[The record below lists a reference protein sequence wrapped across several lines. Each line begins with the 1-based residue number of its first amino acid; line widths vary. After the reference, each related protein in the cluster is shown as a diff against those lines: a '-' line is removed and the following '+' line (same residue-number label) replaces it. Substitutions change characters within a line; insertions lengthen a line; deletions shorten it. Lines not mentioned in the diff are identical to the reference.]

1 MPTTAVTGLPISTY
15 FSAYKLKW
23 LLDNVP
29 AVAQAAAEGR
39 AAFGTVDSW
48 LIWQLTGGRC
58 AAVVVR
64 QGWAVGAAEMSV
76 VGAA

>member
-1 MPTTAVTGLPISTY
+1 MPCSVPTAVTGLPISTY

-39 AAFGTVDSW
+39 ALFGTVDSW
-48 LIWQLTGGRC
+48 LIWNMTGGWRGRMSTL
-58 AAVVVR
+58 V
-64 QGWAVGAAEMSV
+64 EM
-76 VGAA
+76 AL

>member
-1 MPTTAVTGLPISTY
+1 MTGLPISTY

-39 AAFGTVDSW
+39 ALFGTVDSW
-48 LIWQLTGGRC
+48 LIWNMTGAWLGGQSCRAC
-58 AAVVVR
+58 PVMLLHEVAP
-64 QGWAVGAAEMSV
+64 
-76 VGAA
+76 